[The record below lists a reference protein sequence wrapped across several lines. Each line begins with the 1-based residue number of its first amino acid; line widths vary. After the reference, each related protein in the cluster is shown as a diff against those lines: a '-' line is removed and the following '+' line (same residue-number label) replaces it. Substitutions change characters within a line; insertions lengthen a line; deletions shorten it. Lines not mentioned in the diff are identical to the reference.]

1 MAPSGTHRLT
11 VCVTTIVAANYLAY
25 AKVLAASLGRYGTAP
40 LRVLIVDRPTPEV
53 VAAVRDSGLDCV
65 YAQDLGLADFERIA
79 YKYDI
84 LELSTALKPTFLK
97 RMLAEGF
104 ERVVYLDPDIEL
116 HAPLQPVLAALDS
129 AEIVLTPHALQP
141 VMDGMRPS
149 DIDFLRA
156 GSFNLGFIA
165 VRRGADSTALLDWWE
180 SRCLSYGFAD
190 PGHGTFVD
198 QKWMDLAPSF
208 FTSVHVLRHPG
219 CNVAYW
225 NLHERQLTREGT
237 HTLVNGGPLCFF
249 HFSGVQMNAPGA
261 LSKHQT
267 RHRLEPGSELARLVT
282 SYRASLAAAGHMTFS
297 TVRYTFGTLD
307 DGRPIGATMRRA
319 LVSSALT
326 DATPFSADSVM
337 QRELRAAGITAD
349 GGSGPSV
356 VDTKNFD
363 QDGWQVG
370 LVNRLVRL
378 LARTIGVERVLRLA
392 RYGALLTRESHLASV
407 LLSRPLDFV
416 HRLRR

>member
-116 HAPLQPVLAALDS
+116 HAPLQPVFAALDS

-267 RHRLEPGSELARLVT
+267 
-282 SYRASLAAAGHMTFS
+282 
-297 TVRYTFGTLD
+297 
-307 DGRPIGATMRRA
+307 
-319 LVSSALT
+319 
-326 DATPFSADSVM
+326 
-337 QRELRAAGITAD
+337 
-349 GGSGPSV
+349 
-356 VDTKNFD
+356 
-363 QDGWQVG
+363 
-370 LVNRLVRL
+370 
-378 LARTIGVERVLRLA
+378 
-392 RYGALLTRESHLASV
+392 
-407 LLSRPLDFV
+407 
-416 HRLRR
+416 

>member
-116 HAPLQPVLAALDS
+116 HAPLQPVFAALDS

-237 HTLVNGGPLCFF
+237 HTLENGGPLCFF
-249 HFSGVQMNAPGA
+249 HFSGVQMNAPGE

-282 SYRASLAAAGHMTFS
+282 SYRASLAAAGHTTFS

-307 DGRPIGATMRRA
+307 DGRPISGTMRRA
-319 LVSSALT
+319 LLASTT
-326 DATPFSADSVM
+326 DEAAPFRADSTF
-337 QRELRAAGITAD
+337 QRELRSAGMTAV
-349 GGSGPSV
+349 SGDVGPA
-356 VDTKNFD
+356 VDTKHFD
-363 QDGWQVG
+363 QGDRQVTT
-370 LVNRLVRL
+370 VNTLIRT
-378 LARTIGVERVLRLA
+378 LARVIGTERVLRLA

-407 LLSRPLDFV
+407 LLRRPLEFA